1 MTKTI
6 AKLATIVI
14 ILVNTEVGH
23 IKYVIYNIVYLKEFP
38 WFFAMD
44 QTMIIILTYM
54 REQKCSKDNSLP
66 SRKSKT
72 FSVPIKQESKKIEK
86 MEKKLLKLYLI
97 NYNFLITQDYWP
109 AYY

>member
-1 MTKTI
+1 MIKTI
-6 AKLATIVI
+6 VKLATIVI

-23 IKYVIYNIVYLKEFP
+23 IKYAIYNIVYLKEFS

-54 REQKCSKDNSLP
+54 REQKCFKDNSLP

-97 NYNFLITQDYWP
+97 NYNFRIT
-109 AYY
+109 

>member
-23 IKYVIYNIVYLKEFP
+23 IKYAIYNIVYLKEFS

-54 REQKCSKDNSLP
+54 REQKCFKDNS
-66 SRKSKT
+66 
-72 FSVPIKQESKKIEK
+72 F
-86 MEKKLLKLYLI
+86 
-97 NYNFLITQDYWP
+97 
-109 AYY
+109 A